1 MAMVY
6 GGRPTSL
13 PSQVLTFHSSAKWN
27 QHFDALKQTNK
38 LMVVDFTASWCGPCK
53 LMDPVIQEFAAI
65 FRDVEFVKIDVDE
78 LMGVSERFQVQ
89 GMPTFMLIKKGK
101 VADKVVGVKKEELQ
115 RLIEQHRK

>member
-6 GGRPTSL
+6 GDRSTSFS
-13 PSQVLTFHSSAKWN
+13 SQVLTFHSSAKWN
-27 QHFDALKQTNK
+27 AHFDALKQTNK
-38 LMVVDFTASWCGPCK
+38 LMVVDFTASWCKPCK
-53 LMDPVIQEFAAI
+53 VMDPVIQEFADK

-78 LMGVSERFQVQ
+78 LLEVSQSFQVQ

-101 VADKVVGVKKEELQ
+101 VTDKVVGVKKEELQ

>member
-6 GGRPTSL
+6 GGRTTSL

-27 QHFDALKQTNK
+27 DHFDALKQTNK
-38 LMVVDFTASWCGPCK
+38 LMVVDFTASWCRPCK
-53 LMDPVIQEFAAI
+53 LMDPVIQEFAAT

-78 LMGVSERFQVQ
+78 LMGVAELFQVQ

>member
-1 MAMVY
+1 
-6 GGRPTSL
+6 
-13 PSQVLTFHSSAKWN
+13 
-27 QHFDALKQTNK
+27 
-38 LMVVDFTASWCGPCK
+38 MVVDFTASWCGPCK
-53 LMDPVIQEFAAI
+53 QMDPVIQEFAAT